1 MAERTRRSRT
11 PRTTPNPVGRRRAQV
26 TAASAAGIGI
36 AGAAASAALLH
47 RACTDDHG
55 VPTAGPYGIRA
66 DETLT
71 VVAEDGVNLHVEIDE
86 PEPGATDAARVDGEV
101 PTVVL
106 AHGYTLDLTSW
117 AFQRADLAAAG
128 YRVVTYDQRGHGLS
142 GESDRERCTIDQL
155 GRDLRSVV
163 DHVAP
168 TGPLVL
174 VGHSMGGMSVES
186 FAGQFPEVVAERVV
200 AVGLVA
206 TSAGGMGLVTI
217 GLGKVFDS
225 AFLRLGPG
233 VMAGLHRRQRLFGGL
248 RRLGRDVEY
257 SAVAHY
263 GFGRGATPDMI
274 RYTAD
279 MIMGTPLRTTASF
292 LPHLDDLDVREALAH
307 LQEVEV
313 LVLNG
318 SRDRL
323 TPPGHSDDIVRLVPH
338 ARHVV
343 VPGAGHIITF
353 EAADVVNRQLRALIE
368 RGARRAQD
376 RPRSGRPSDRR
387 GTAR

>member
-1 MAERTRRSRT
+1 M
-11 PRTTPNPVGRRRAQV
+11 

-106 AHGYTLDLTSW
+106 SHVYTLDLTSW

-186 FAGQFPEVVAERVV
+186 FAGQFPC
-200 AVGLVA
+200 LLY
-206 TSAGGMGLVTI
+206 TSP
-217 GLGKVFDS
+217 S
-225 AFLRLGPG
+225 P
-233 VMAGLHRRQRLFGGL
+233 
-248 RRLGRDVEY
+248 RD
-257 SAVAHY
+257 
-263 GFGRGATPDMI
+263 
-274 RYTAD
+274 
-279 MIMGTPLRTTASF
+279 
-292 LPHLDDLDVREALAH
+292 
-307 LQEVEV
+307 
-313 LVLNG
+313 
-318 SRDRL
+318 
-323 TPPGHSDDIVRLVPH
+323 
-338 ARHVV
+338 
-343 VPGAGHIITF
+343 
-353 EAADVVNRQLRALIE
+353 
-368 RGARRAQD
+368 
-376 RPRSGRPSDRR
+376 
-387 GTAR
+387 